1 MRMRKNRILKPGHP
15 MVIFIA
21 SASRSGSTLLDLM
34 LGSHPQGISTGEL
47 RRIQGFALEDKQLCG
62 VQDEDYPLTC
72 SCGAPVIRCAFWKK
86 VEEEFGGSLRET
98 RFRTQAGRAWR
109 AWVMA
114 LYLALGGSILRRIAH
129 VWPGLMREIRIGGNC
144 LRLQEAISRV
154 SGACFV
160 VDSSKSIYHYMLLH
174 LANPETLRLVVLVRD
189 GRAVA
194 HSMVRGHRAEQWKRG
209 PKPPF
214 LQAAKQWALTTRGIL
229 LLSSRTPTSNR
240 MLIKYEDLCRD
251 PAKILQEVT
260 DRWGLPPWEG
270 VFQET
275 KKKRHIIGG
284 SPSIRFEGSV
294 RSIELDESWKEAL
307 SSEEL
312 KAFQK
317 IAGRMNRKLGY
328 V

>member
-1 MRMRKNRILKPGHP
+1 MGRCEKRILQPGHP

-194 HSMVRGHRAEQWKRG
+194 HSMVRGTR
-209 PKPPF
+209 
-214 LQAAKQWALTTRGIL
+214 AKQWMSGPPPPFVQAARQWARTTRSIL
-229 LLSSRTPTSNR
+229 LLSKRTGCSKRVLIRYEEICQDPTGVLGELLR
-240 MLIKYEDLCRD
+240 KWRIPPLDD
-251 PAKILQEVT
+251 PFHQGKGEN
-260 DRWGLPPWEG
+260 
-270 VFQET
+270 
-275 KKKRHIIGG
+275 HIIGG
-284 SPSIRFEGSV
+284 SPSIRFEGPVSG
-294 RSIELDESWKEAL
+294 IQLDQSWREAL
-307 SSEEL
+307 TQEQLEV
-312 KAFQK
+312 FERVT
-317 IAGRMNRKLGY
+317 GRLNWKLGY
-328 V
+328 S